1 MINYWDMIDM
11 DVINLKNGEVMGKF
25 DDVEIDVKAGKISA
39 FYIEEAS
46 KIMNM
51 LGKSKPKKI
60 KWEEIL
66 KIGSDVIL
74 VNVDDEANNRVIKDM
89 IE

>member
-1 MINYWDMIDM
+1 MIDM
-11 DVINLKNGEVMGKF
+11 DVINLKNGEVIGKF
-25 DDVEIDVKAGKISA
+25 DDVEIDVKAGRISA

-46 KIMNM
+46 RLMNM

-74 VNVDDEANNRVIKDM
+74 VNVDDEANNRVLKDM

>member
-46 KIMNM
+46 KLMNM